1 MAKIGDWLLLQNLAP
16 LIDEIG
22 ALAGEPLDHGLR
34 KVLVDEISTSDA
46 DASPPRWAECRFDG
60 PNPITA
66 YLGIDQGTDV
76 LQVRLDLPAEV
87 EASAQTTLR
96 LMQRYILLPPKN
108 LP

>member
-1 MAKIGDWLLLQNLAP
+1 MARTGDWLLLQNLTP

-46 DASPPRWAECRFDG
+46 DASPPRWAACRFDG

-66 YLGIDQGTDV
+66 YLGIDQCTDV
-76 LQVRLDLPAEV
+76 LQVRFDLPAELK
-87 EASAQTTLR
+87 ASAHTTLR

-108 LP
+108 LS